1 MIFEISLLYS
11 ANYSTFWFRYSEFLY
26 FYDAD
31 DEGVLKNETIS
42 ISLDAS
48 DPLLDMFIK
57 RAVSDAID
65 DVIGNVSSLCTE
77 HLGDGGIDLK
87 MFNVETPILGTEDS
101 DFREVRGEYFAL
113 KNYHGQIINR

>member
-1 MIFEISLLYS
+1 MHILLILHICKIFNIL
-11 ANYSTFWFRYSEFLY
+11 FRYSEFLY

-65 DVIGNVSSLCTE
+65 DVIGIVFTGSGCVKGIMSSFQRGRPKSTN
-77 HLGDGGIDLK
+77 GR
-87 MFNVETPILGTEDS
+87 VDS
-101 DFREVRGEYFAL
+101 PDKQCFTH
-113 KNYHGQIINR
+113 N